1 MDVDNEAGE
10 VQASEATD
18 EVEGKTLGMPGNTV
32 GK

>member
-1 MDVDNEAGE
+1 MEAAGE
-10 VQASEATD
+10 VPAGTD